1 MGLLSVLMAWSMMLV
16 YLAVIIYL
24 IWLLSRLVSAVET
37 IAKKIE
43 GSSNI

>member
-24 IWLLSRLVSAVET
+24 IWLLSRLVHAAET

-43 GSSNI
+43 GSSKI